1 MNPSLID
8 LLKFTPKDETE
19 NIVKPGETVIQEYME
34 TTKSHWTGGNYWL
47 GGQIKLSP
55 SEKITDE
62 MLKKVTEIYA
72 NPSSLDCCN
81 SWEYA
86 SIMTSMRNFFE
97 MDAIIK
103 RYVMVQKR
111 RIMEELHK
119 TPLNT
124 DVNELIMSM
133 L

>member
-8 LLKFTPKDETE
+8 LLKFTPNDDTE

-34 TTKSHWTGGNYWL
+34 TTKSCWSGGDYWL

-55 SEKITDE
+55 HEKITEE
-62 MLKKVTEIYA
+62 MLTKVAKIYE
-72 NPSSLDCCN
+72 NPSSLDCAN

-86 SIMTSMRNFFE
+86 SVMTSMRRFFE
-97 MDAIIK
+97 FDAIVK
-103 RYVMVQKR
+103 RYVEVQKR
-111 RIMEELHK
+111 RILTELNK
-119 TPLNT
+119 TQLNT
-124 DVNELIMSM
+124 DVNELIVSM

>member
-34 TTKSHWTGGNYWL
+34 TTKSPWAGGNYWL
-47 GGQIKLSP
+47 GGQIKLSQ

-62 MLKKVTEIYA
+62 MLKRVTEIYA
-72 NPSSLDCCN
+72 NPSSLDYCN

-103 RYVMVQKR
+103 RYVMMQKR
-111 RIMEELHK
+111 RILTELNK

>member
-8 LLKFTPKDETE
+8 LFKFAPKDETE
-19 NIVKPGETVIQEYME
+19 NIVKSGETVIQEYME
-34 TTKSHWTGGNYWL
+34 TTKSHWAGGNYWL

-55 SEKITDE
+55 HEKITDE
-62 MLKKVTEIYA
+62 MLKKVTDIYA
-72 NPSSLDCCN
+72 NPSNLDYCN

-86 SIMTSMRNFFE
+86 SAMSSMRKFFE
-97 MDAIIK
+97 IDGIIK
-103 RYVMVQKR
+103 RYIDVQKR
-111 RIMEELHK
+111 RILTELNK

-124 DVNELIMSM
+124 DVNEIIVSM

>member
-8 LLKFTPKDETE
+8 LVKFTSNDEQR
-19 NIVKPGETVIQEYME
+19 VIQEYME
-34 TTKSHWTGGNYWL
+34 TTKSCWSGGNYWL

-55 SEKITDE
+55 HEKITDE
-62 MLKKVTEIYA
+62 MMTKVAKIYE
-72 NPSSLDCCN
+72 NPSSLDCAN

-86 SIMTSMRNFFE
+86 SVMTASRRFFE
-97 MDAIIK
+97 FDVIVK
-103 RYVMVQKR
+103 RYVEVRKR
-111 RIMEELHK
+111 QILAELNK

-124 DVNELIMSM
+124 DVNELIVSM

>member
-8 LLKFTPKDETE
+8 LVNFTSTDEQR
-19 NIVKPGETVIQEYME
+19 VIQEYME
-34 TTKSHWTGGNYWL
+34 TTKSCWSGGNYWL

-55 SEKITDE
+55 HEKITDE
-62 MLKKVTEIYA
+62 MLTKVAKIYE
-72 NPSSLDCCN
+72 NPSSLDCAN

-86 SIMTSMRNFFE
+86 SVMTASRRFFE
-97 MDAIIK
+97 FDAIVK
-103 RYVMVQKR
+103 RYVEVQKR
-111 RIMEELHK
+111 RIMAELNK

-124 DVNELIMSM
+124 DVNELIVSM

>member
-8 LLKFTPKDETE
+8 LLKFTPKDDTE

-34 TTKSHWTGGNYWL
+34 TTKSCWSGGDYWL

-55 SEKITDE
+55 HEKITEE
-62 MLKKVTEIYA
+62 MLTKVAKIYE
-72 NPSSLDCCN
+72 NPSSLDCAN

-86 SIMTSMRNFFE
+86 SVMMASRRFFE
-97 MDAIIK
+97 FDAIVK
-103 RYVMVQKR
+103 RYIDVQKR
-111 RIMEELHK
+111 RILTELNK

-124 DVNELIMSM
+124 DVNELIVSM